1 MNHVSR
7 LVYPFLVALITS
19 SQLLAVPT
27 KASKAKNADNHA
39 VILVHG
45 WGRSPRKPKALWESK
60 VKPYTDLTMLRQ
72 RFIDLGF
79 RAVHLVEYDDLQPV
93 EVMAS
98 TVAEQIHAILSR
110 SKRSDMTLD
119 VVGHSMGQFVAAK
132 AIVEER
138 RFNGRIYRLA
148 DHVRLFI
155 GLAGI
160 VRGQDELYPCTIFPD
175 QCGGGGAL
183 EPYFSGA
190 GGQGSVVIKRLF
202 SENFEIFDRLKKC
215 SVYSE
220 ADEIVKTP
228 YHAASFRG
236 LGFDSKNMMDVE
248 LNSRRDKFHNDV
260 KESETIFNKI
270 VSNCYR
276 LLRKTSDNRH

>member
-1 MNHVSR
+1 MKHWIQFVLSVMLLWPTSGQAN
-7 LVYPFLVALITS
+7 TS
-19 SQLLAVPT
+19 SLKSFSVNPR
-27 KASKAKNADNHA
+27 SNHA

-45 WGRSPRKPKALWESK
+45 WGRSPRKPKVLWESK
-60 VKPYTDLTMLRQ
+60 IKPYTDLTTLKR
-72 RFIDLGF
+72 RFADLGF
-79 RAVHLVEYDDLQPV
+79 GAVHIVEYDDLQPLD
-93 EVMAS
+93 VMAS
-98 TVAEQIHAILSR
+98 TVAEQIHEILSM

-132 AIVEER
+132 AIVEAR
-138 RFNGRIYRLA
+138 RMKGITYRLA

-183 EPYFSGA
+183 EPYYVTM
-190 GGQGSVVIKRLF
+190 GGPGSSEVKRIF
-202 SENFEIFDRLKKC
+202 SENFEVFNRLKKC

-236 LGFDSKNMMDVE
+236 LGFDPKNMMDVE
-248 LNSRRDKFHNDV
+248 INSRREKFHNDV
-260 KESETIFNKI
+260 KESETIFKKI
-270 VSNCYR
+270 VSHCYR
-276 LLRKTSDNRH
+276 LVRNS

>member
-1 MNHVSR
+1 MKQ
-7 LVYPFLVALITS
+7 LIQVILSVGLLWPISAQARTASPNS
-19 SQLLAVPT
+19 SSINSGVG
-27 KASKAKNADNHA
+27 HA

-60 VKPYTDLTMLRQ
+60 IKPYTDLTTLKQ
-72 RFIDLGF
+72 RFVNLGF
-79 RAVHLVEYDDLQPV
+79 GPVHIVEYDDLQPV
-93 EVMAS
+93 EVMAA
-98 TVAEQIHAILSR
+98 TVAEKIHEILSS

-138 RFNGRIYRLA
+138 RLKGRVYRLA

-183 EPYFSGA
+183 EPYYVAAS
-190 GGQGSVVIKRLF
+190 GQGSSEVKRLF
-202 SENFEIFDRLKKC
+202 SENFEVFNRLKKC

-248 LNSRRDKFHNDV
+248 INSRREKFHNDV
-260 KESETIFNKI
+260 KESETIFKKI

-276 LLRKTSDNRH
+276 LVRN

>member
-1 MNHVSR
+1 MKHWIRFILTGALLWPTSGQANTASSNSSSVNSR
-7 LVYPFLVALITS
+7 S
-19 SQLLAVPT
+19 S
-27 KASKAKNADNHA
+27 HA

-60 VKPYTDLTMLRQ
+60 IKPYTDLTTLKR
-72 RFIDLGF
+72 RFVDLGYS
-79 RAVHLVEYDDLQPV
+79 AVHIVEYDDLQPV
-93 EVMAS
+93 AVMAA
-98 TVAEQIHAILSR
+98 TVAEQIHEILSQ
-110 SKRSDMTLD
+110 SKQPDMTLD

-138 RFNGRIYRLA
+138 QLKGRVYRLA

-183 EPYFSGA
+183 EPYYVASSGP
-190 GGQGSVVIKRLF
+190 GSSEVKRMF
-202 SENFEIFDRLKKC
+202 SENFEVFNRLKKC

-236 LGFDSKNMMDVE
+236 LGFDPKNMMDVE
-248 LNSRRDKFHNDV
+248 INSRREKFHNDV
-260 KESETIFNKI
+260 KESETIFKKI

-276 LLRKTSDNRH
+276 LVRKPSDNRH